1 MYYVKN
7 SLGEEIP
14 ITNTNVFTHCPKCG
28 VEHKADL
35 VSLIIEHGEDCT
47 GDILDS
53 SMHCE
58 ECSKAHLPMYERM
71 DEIEFV
77 ASRFP
82 GTSVGTGGGDCSERS
97 GSRLLLRYRAR
108 GRKAGACNDHR
119 AGGAFHPG

>member
-14 ITNTNVFTHCPKCG
+14 VTNTNVFTHCPKCG

-82 GTSVGTGGGDCSERS
+82 GTSVVRWRRLFGTVWIAASPSIPRS
-97 GSRLLLRYRAR
+97 WAQSWRLQ
-108 GRKAGACNDHR
+108 
-119 AGGAFHPG
+119 